1 MNEDKLNLSVR
12 KFLKQVG
19 ITSQRIIETN
29 IRDAIAT
36 NKISLPNEIN
46 ISANIKIEKLN
57 IDEKIN
63 GKIEI
68 E

>member
-1 MNEDKLNLSVR
+1 MDEDKLNLSVR

-57 IDEKIN
+57 IDEKIK

>member
-1 MNEDKLNLSVR
+1 MDEDKLNLSVR

-29 IRDAIAT
+29 IRDAISN
-36 NKISLPNEIN
+36 NKISLPNEIK
-46 ISANIKIEKLN
+46 ITANIKIEKLN
-57 IDEKIN
+57 INEEIN
-63 GKIEI
+63 GKIEV

>member
-1 MNEDKLNLSVR
+1 MDEDKLNLSVR

-29 IRDAIAT
+29 IRDAISS
-36 NKISLPNEIN
+36 NKISLPNKIK
-46 ISANIKIEKLN
+46 ITANIKIEKLN
-57 IDEKIN
+57 INEEIN
-63 GKIEI
+63 GKIEV

>member
-57 IDEKIN
+57 IDEKIK